1 MQPVSAIGA
10 SRVRTGYKA
19 LHPVFLSPKSIP
31 EVAMKIDSVKSFLV
45 DNPPPR
51 FGGPR
56 WLFVKI
62 GTDEG
67 LSGVGEA
74 TYHTR
79 MDHTALPLIDDLA
92 EEYLIGQDPF
102 QIEKIWNAI
111 YEQRFVRRVGPI
123 TSPILSAIDIALWDI
138 AGKAAGQP
146 VYNLLGGR
154 MNDRLRS
161 YSYLSGWRAGQSGE
175 KAAEMALAY
184 MEKGFTAVKFDPV
197 DPRTTDRLEGLRDAA
212 LVVRKVRE
220 AVGDRCDILIGTH
233 GQFHTHS
240 AIRFA
245 KRVEEFD
252 PLWFEEPVPPE
263 NISEMARVAR
273 ATSIP
278 VATGERLFNKFEF
291 VTMLEQKA
299 ASILQFD
306 LTISGG
312 ILEARKIAAMAE
324 ANYVQ
329 IAPHLYG
336 GPVGAAASMHIDAS
350 LCPELLIQEG
360 IDDWGGFLPMSFR
373 NLCSGRMAITFRLPS
388 QAWESN
394 STRPSWTSMRRPY
407 RVAGQVAPA
416 SITTLGFSQHQTW
429 DDSPTVHGAGGCRS
443 TRCTK
448 NEENRFEHPGDRCP

>member
-1 MQPVSAIGA
+1 MQPVSAMGA
-10 SRVRTGYKA
+10 SRVRTGYRA
-19 LHPVFLSPKSIP
+19 IPPVSLSPMSIP

-45 DNPPPR
+45 DNPPPQ

-56 WLFVKI
+56 WLFIKI

-79 MDHTALPLIDDLA
+79 MDHTALPLIDDLG

-102 QIEKIWNAI
+102 QIEKIWNGI

-154 MNDRLRS
+154 LNDRLRA

-233 GQFHTHS
+233 GQFNTHS

-336 GPVGAAASMHIDAS
+336 GPVGAAASMHIDA
-350 LCPELLIQEG
+350 CAPNFLIQEG
-360 IDDWGGFLPMSFR
+360 IDDWGGFHADVLLEPLQWEDGHHIPPSKPGLGIEL
-373 NLCSGRMAITFRLPS
+373 NEAVLDKHATAVSGRRAGRTGIDYY
-388 QAWESN
+388 
-394 STRPSWTSMRRPY
+394 TR
-407 RVAGQVAPA
+407 
-416 SITTLGFSQHQTW
+416 F
-429 DDSPTVHGAGGCRS
+429 
-443 TRCTK
+443 
-448 NEENRFEHPGDRCP
+448 